1 MKNEFPLVSVI
12 MNCHNGENYLKKSV
26 GSIIN
31 QNYKNWE
38 LIFWDNKSTDN
49 SKKIIQKFRDKRIRY
64 YHSKKFNTLYK
75 SRNLAIK
82 KTKGKYL
89 CFLDV
94 DDLWKK
100 NRLKTQVNDLEK
112 SKTNLNYSNY
122 EIKDKINNRINLR
135 KKGTLPN
142 GSITQLLLNDYFIGI
157 MAVTINKKIFKDFK
171 FNEKYNVIG
180 DFDLFLRLSIRY
192 EFKGINKTLSTYN
205 IHGKN
210 FSDKN
215 LSMYI
220 YEMKHWLSKNEKL
233 FLKNY
238 NLKKLKFFLIKLQIK
253 NFFKNLKL
261 IFLGV

>member
-64 YHSKKFNTLYK
+64 YHSNKFNTLYK

-100 NRLKTQVNDLEK
+100 IDLRHK
-112 SKTNLNYSNY
+112 
-122 EIKDKINNRINLR
+122 
-135 KKGTLPN
+135 
-142 GSITQLLLNDYFIGI
+142 
-157 MAVTINKKIFKDFK
+157 
-171 FNEKYNVIG
+171 
-180 DFDLFLRLSIRY
+180 
-192 EFKGINKTLSTYN
+192 
-205 IHGKN
+205 
-210 FSDKN
+210 
-215 LSMYI
+215 
-220 YEMKHWLSKNEKL
+220 
-233 FLKNY
+233 
-238 NLKKLKFFLIKLQIK
+238 
-253 NFFKNLKL
+253 
-261 IFLGV
+261 